1 MKIWDIKL
9 ALTYYFNAYQ
19 HVLKTQE
26 EISEDRQH
34 AASRC
39 IMENCPVMFCGMTKV
54 PQADGVCRA
63 VVQVI
68 TTVNNS
74 YESGKGLRGK

>member
-1 MKIWDIKL
+1 M
-9 ALTYYFNAYQ
+9 LTNMCLKHKKKSVRTDNMQ
-19 HVLKTQE
+19 PHV
-26 EISEDRQH
+26 
-34 AASRC
+34 ASWRTA
-39 IMENCPVMFCGMTKV
+39 PVMFCGMTKV